1 MFTTIAFIIGF
12 VAGWFVNEK
21 LEDLTAML
29 KKVKFWKKK

>member
-21 LEDLTAML
+21 LEDLTAMV
-29 KKVKFWKKK
+29 KKLKFWKK